1 MSKRVLGVENILQ
14 PDPKGHA
21 VFISGSRIVGAALS
35 ESSTF
40 LLKET
45 LIS

>member
-14 PDPKGHA
+14 PDLKGHLY
-21 VFISGSRIVGAALS
+21 FPGSRIVGAALS